1 MLLLSHADAKPA
13 VELLRTPERCYLIW
27 IRCLVE
33 SVLTMVGMHHE
44 RPIEATTLLRD
55 IVREHPS
62 ATRVLD
68 AHRLDWCCG
77 ARRTLAESCAS
88 AGAPLDAVLSELA
101 TIEALGEH
109 EGEPLT
115 ALEGARLT
123 DVIAHVLDRHHAF
136 TRAEAS
142 RLPALATKVAQR
154 HGAAHPELAAVEE
167 LVHGLF
173 DELAPHM
180 LREER
185 VLFPFIASLEA
196 AREAHAPAPRSPFGA
211 LGNPIQRMTTE
222 HEGAGRLLEEL
233 ARVTNGFTT
242 PREACGSWS
251 ALYAG
256 LRAHDA
262 DLRRHVWIEN
272 EILFPRAIELEQ
284 RTGH

>member
-1 MLLLSHADAKPA
+1 MQHD
-13 VELLRTPERCYLIW
+13 
-27 IRCLVE
+27 
-33 SVLTMVGMHHE
+33 
-44 RPIEATTLLRD
+44 RPIEATTLIRD

-68 AHRLDWCCG
+68 AYRLDWCCG
-77 ARRTLAESCAS
+77 ARRTLAEGCAS
-88 AGAPLDAVLSELA
+88 AGAPLESVLGELA
-101 TIEALGEH
+101 TIELLGER

-115 ALEGARLT
+115 ALGGARLA
-123 DVIAHVLDRHHAF
+123 DVIEHVVGRHHEL

-142 RLPALATKVAQR
+142 RLPALATKVAKR

-173 DELAPHM
+173 DELEPHM

-185 VLFPFIASLEA
+185 VLFPFIVALEA
-196 AREAHAPAPRSPFGA
+196 AREAHRPAPRAPFGTLA
-211 LGNPIQRMTTE
+211 NPIQRMTTE

-233 ARVTNGFTT
+233 VRVTNGFTI
-242 PREACGSWS
+242 PSEACGSWT

-256 LRAHDA
+256 LRDHDA

-272 EILFPRAIELEQ
+272 EILFPKAIELEQ
-284 RTGH
+284 RGGR